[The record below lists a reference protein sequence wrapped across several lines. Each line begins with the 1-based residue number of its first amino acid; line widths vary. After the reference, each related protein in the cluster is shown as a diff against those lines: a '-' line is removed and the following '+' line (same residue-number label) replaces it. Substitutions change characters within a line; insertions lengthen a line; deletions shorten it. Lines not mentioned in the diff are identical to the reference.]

1 MESTVRQTVES
12 SAIKILAMGEAGDG
26 RKTRRHKTTR
36 GRSRGH
42 VWNSEYSALSSLSGP
57 RTRVSGEA
65 MRSAVP
71 ISNRCASQP
80 SYLEVVSFIA
90 GTKARLLTDSM
101 EELPGYSGFRT

>member
-1 MESTVRQTVES
+1 MQ
-12 SAIKILAMGEAGDG
+12 
-26 RKTRRHKTTR
+26 
-36 GRSRGH
+36 
-42 VWNSEYSALSSLSGP
+42 
-57 RTRVSGEA
+57 
-65 MRSAVP
+65 SAVP